1 MKKPRVFTHIAG
13 IMIIIIGLSIL
24 FSALGV
30 SDLGPRIVVPF
41 IFLLIGFRL
50 LSKGRRIF
58 GAFLLLVGFINF
70 LNLIG
75 YLLNIH
81 MGRLIG
87 LSFSAFIIYV
97 GYRMMRRKKKEIQFT
112 PGLPFPP
119 AGLKRPVRSRVEPA
133 NSQPEAARN
142 SEAPRGSL
150 KKEHE
155 QQVAPEGDSGGASF
169 TSFSLDSPQ
178 TKHSLIG
185 NLFLTGSRWDLQDM
199 NIWHGIGDVK
209 IDLSRAY
216 IHEGETVL
224 FINGWVGDI
233 DIYVP
238 YDLNITL
245 TANVNLGDIDVFGNK
260 QGGFNRSTTLSTSGY
275 KTATKKVRI
284 IVSLLIGDIDV
295 MYL

>member
-1 MKKPRVFTHIAG
+1 VKKPRVFTYISG

-30 SDLGPRIVVPF
+30 SDMGPRIVVPF
-41 IFLLIGFRL
+41 VFLLIGFRL
-50 LSKGRRIF
+50 MNKGRRFI
-58 GAFLLLVGFINF
+58 GAFLLLLGFINF

-75 YLLNIH
+75 YILNIH

-97 GYRMMRRKKKEIQFT
+97 GYRMIRKKKKEIEFT
-112 PGLPFPP
+112 PGKPFPP
-119 AGLKRPVRSRVEPA
+119 SGIKRPVRSRVEP
-133 NSQPEAARN
+133 SSFQPDPAAPQG
-142 SEAPRGSL
+142 APRVSL
-150 KKEHE
+150 KKEDE
-155 QQVAPEGDSGGASF
+155 QEVPPVHDGVDAPF
-169 TSFSLDSPQ
+169 TSFSLHSPQ

-295 MYL
+295 VYL